1 MAKNIQ
7 NIQKLSKKETFLK
20 ALKNN
25 LGHITNACKS
35 ANIHR
40 QTYYGWIDKDEEF
53 IQQCDNVEE
62 SLLDLAES
70 KLLENINNND
80 NACIIFYLKT
90 KGKNRGYIEKQ
101 EIEVTKP
108 FDRIDLE
115 GI

>member
-1 MAKNIQ
+1 MGKNIQ

-40 QTYYGWIDKDEEF
+40 QTYYGWIDKDEDF
-53 IQQCDNVEE
+53 KQQCDNVGE

-90 KGKNRGYIEKQ
+90 KGKKRGYIGKQ
-101 EIEVTKP
+101 EVEVTKP
-108 FDRIDLE
+108 ISEINFDEI
-115 GI
+115 

>member
-1 MAKNIQ
+1 MSKNTQ
-7 NIQKLSKKETFLK
+7 NTQTSTKKDNFLE

-25 LGHITNACKS
+25 LGHITEACKS
-35 ANIHR
+35 SNIHR
-40 QTYYGWIDKDEEF
+40 RTYYSWIDKDEKF
-53 IQQCDNVEE
+53 KQQCEDVEE

-80 NACIIFYLKT
+80 NTCIIFYLKT

-101 EIEVTKP
+101 EVEVTKP

>member
-7 NIQKLSKKETFLK
+7 NIQKLSKKGTFLK

-25 LGHITNACKS
+25 LGHITNACIS

-53 IQQCDNVEE
+53 KQQCDNVEE
-62 SLLDLAES
+62 SLLDLVES

-80 NACIIFYLKT
+80 NTCIIFIQSSKKRL
-90 KGKNRGYIEKQ
+90 I
-101 EIEVTKP
+101 ILLP
-108 FDRIDLE
+108 L
-115 GI
+115 